1 MHRTGEGAY
10 HRGEKKG
17 AQKIL
22 KILRIFLQ
30 KKLSFKTTHLMFT
43 ARGERRKPAGQSF
56 PWIHHAIRGHVEC
69 SLLDREIDSTVVEHG
84 YDST

>member
-43 ARGERRKPAGQSF
+43 ARGERRKPAVQSL
-56 PWIHHAIRGHVEC
+56 PGVRHAIRGRGEC
-69 SLLDREIDSTVVEHG
+69 SLLEREIDGTVVEHG